1 MVKYFGSKFISSN
14 FSEILQSQSEKLMTL
29 SMSTIESI
37 IDSPNLQLENEDQ
50 LLKFINELY
59 NQLNEHS
66 ILYEYVYFSNVKCN
80 TIEEFINFFDIN
92 DLNQSIWNS
101 ITNRLKEE
109 IKNTNTNDSKRYKSK
124 YNQIMYKSDK
134 DFEGIFHFLI
144 NNSIQAVNFDL
155 TKVFLIISPWIDLFE
170 NYIID

>member
-80 TIEEFINFFDIN
+80 TNEEFINFFDIN

-109 IKNTNTNDSKRYKSK
+109 ISKKTIKNNKERYNENKNT
-124 YNQIMYKSDK
+124 YNQYNLIEYKPEKS
-134 DFEGIFHFLI
+134 FEGIF
-144 NNSIQAVNFDL
+144 NFF
-155 TKVFLIISPWIDLFE
+155 KK
-170 NYIID
+170 